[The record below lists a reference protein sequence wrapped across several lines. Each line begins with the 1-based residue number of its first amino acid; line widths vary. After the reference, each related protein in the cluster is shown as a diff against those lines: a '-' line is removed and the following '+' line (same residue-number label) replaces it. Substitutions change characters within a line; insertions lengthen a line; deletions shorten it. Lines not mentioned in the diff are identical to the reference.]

1 MATQNPLLP
10 HLQLLDRG
18 FSQDYKSRG
27 GGGKPPPLP
36 PRVRATH
43 GSALRQQLEDFAA
56 IEAARK
62 ALRTANN
69 LQQGAE
75 GITIEFRSANGFELA
90 FKSLDLPSSGIE
102 LLNVRIVDGV
112 TYATCYVP
120 DGKLRILANKIRL
133 YLEPV
138 DEGKKPKNQTLIDS
152 IESIGLA
159 TFDALWTDE
168 SAPPDDQVLR
178 AWEVW
183 LRLDAQN
190 ASAAVLRFIAAAEP
204 LEIEVSQQ
212 WIEFPGRVVVVVQA
226 TRAQLTTAIELLNL
240 IAEIRHADISTA
252 LPHDATICE
261 QDAFVDE
268 LAARIVLGDDSVAIS
283 LLDTGV
289 SRLHPLIAPLLAA
302 GDMHSVHPDWSHND
316 HQGHGTNMAGLA
328 LYGNMHDMSG
338 NGPVAVPYRLESV
351 TTLAPAGADQLAE
364 PFGAITQQAVSY
376 CEIAA
381 PHRKRVI
388 CKAITT
394 QSSATGEP
402 SSYSGAIDMSA
413 FADGGDESR
422 LYVISAGNTPDMHW
436 LDSPNSNLSYG
447 IERPGQAW
455 NALTV
460 GAYTQLQALPGS
472 ADYAGW
478 QSIAEPGGLSPF
490 SATSA
495 LWGRWPI
502 KPEVLFEGG
511 NAAKDPAGIDV
522 GIPNTLQ
529 LLTTRTGA
537 RPLGYT
543 SMTSAAAAQAARLAA
558 TVQAEYLDYWPETVR
573 GLIVHNAEWTAAQRE
588 RFVTDE
594 KQASRLLLLRSC
606 GYGVPQQE
614 RTIFSARNRVS
625 IVAQEVIQPFRKE
638 ESEGKMNKCRI
649 FALPWP
655 KEVLYGLAE
664 QPVRLKVTLSYF
676 VEPSPGKRGW
686 LNRYRYASHGL
697 RFDLR
702 RNNESVDVFNKRVN
716 AALRAK
722 DEELD
727 APDDEGWFLGSQLR
741 SYGSIHSDQWT
752 GMAINLAN
760 RDLIAVYPV
769 IGWWRENPRHEHCE
783 MEARFSL
790 IFSLESG
797 DTNLDLYSAVQAEL
811 AIPLSAELTN
821 VLEPGA

>member
-1 MATQNPLLP
+1 M
-10 HLQLLDRG
+10 
-18 FSQDYKSRG
+18 
-27 GGGKPPPLP
+27 
-36 PRVRATH
+36 
-43 GSALRQQLEDFAA
+43 RQQLEGFAA
-56 IEAARK
+56 IEEARK
-62 ALRTANN
+62 ALRKANN

-75 GITIEFRSANGFELA
+75 GITIEFRSAQGFELA

-120 DGKLRILANKIRL
+120 DGKLRILANKINL

-138 DEGKKPKNQTLIDS
+138 DEGKRPKNQTLIDS

-159 TFDALWTDE
+159 TFNALWTDE
-168 SAPPDDQVLR
+168 SAPPDDQLLR

-190 ASAAVLRFIAAAEP
+190 ASDAVLRFIGAAEL
-204 LEIEVSQQ
+204 LEIAVSQQ

-226 TRAQLTTAIELLNL
+226 TRAKLTTAIELLNL
-240 IAEIRHADISTA
+240 IAEIRHTDISTA

-261 QDAFVDE
+261 QDSFVDG

-289 SRLHPLIAPLLAA
+289 ARLHPLIAPLLAA
-302 GDMHSVHPDWSHND
+302 GDMHSVHPDWSQND

-328 LYGNMHDMSG
+328 LYGNMHDMSA
-338 NGPVAVPYRLESV
+338 NGPIDVPYCLESV
-351 TTLAPAGADQLAE
+351 TTLAPAGAAQLAE
-364 PFGAITQQAVSY
+364 PFGAITQQAISY

-381 PHRKRVI
+381 PHRKRII

-394 QSSATGEP
+394 ESSATGEP

-413 FADGGDESR
+413 FADGGEDSR
-422 LYVISAGNTPDMHW
+422 LFVISAGNTPDMHW

-495 LWGRWPI
+495 LWDRWPI
-502 KPEVLFEGG
+502 KPEILFEGG

-529 LLTTRTGA
+529 LLTTRNGA

-558 TVQAEYLDYWPETVR
+558 TVQAEYLDYWPETIR
-573 GLIVHNAEWTAAQRE
+573 GLMVHNAEWTAAQRE

-702 RNNESVDVFNKRVN
+702 RNNEPVDIFNKRVN

-722 DEELD
+722 DEALD

-790 IFSLESG
+790 IFSLESV

>member
-36 PRVRATH
+36 ARVRATH

-56 IEAARK
+56 IEEARK
-62 ALRTANN
+62 AARAANN

-102 LLNVRIVDGV
+102 LLNVRIVNGV

-120 DGKLRILANKIRL
+120 DGKLRILANKVRL

-138 DEGKKPKNQTLIDS
+138 AEGKKPKNQTLIDS

-204 LEIEVSQQ
+204 LEITVSQQ

-226 TRAQLTTAIELLNL
+226 TRGQLTTAIELLNL

-289 SRLHPLIAPLLAA
+289 SRLHPLIGPLLAA
-302 GDMHSVHPDWSHND
+302 GDMHSVHPDWSRND

-328 LYGNMHDMSG
+328 VYGNMNDMSG
-338 NGPVAVPYRLESV
+338 NGPITVPYRLESV
-351 TTLAPAGADQLAE
+351 TTLAPAGAAPLAE

-413 FADGGDESR
+413 FADGGEESR

-522 GIPNTLQ
+522 GTPNTLQ

-588 RFVTDE
+588 QFVTDE

-606 GYGVPQQE
+606 GYGAPQQE

-655 KEVLYGLAE
+655 KEMLYGLAE